1 MRPSSTGVNDP
12 LQEGLRPFFERFSA
26 YSHDL
31 ESMQIH
37 LERPNAARLYQVIG
51 QDLWLHGIASSAL
64 TDAEKLEAL
73 KRWNE
78 TIKEEI
84 GVRRLSQMQNEV
96 YCALA
101 VKDQHIQ
108 EQTAALRAT

>member
-1 MRPSSTGVNDP
+1 M
-12 LQEGLRPFFERFSA
+12 QIYFERP
-26 YSHDL
+26 H
-31 ESMQIH
+31 
-37 LERPNAARLYQVIG
+37 AARLFQALG

-73 KRWNE
+73 KQWTE
-78 TIKEEI
+78 TMREEI
-84 GVRRLSQMQNEV
+84 GVRRLSQMQDEV

-108 EQTAALRAT
+108 EQTTALRAI